1 MKARLNRSKILS
13 PLGIATIYGVLGV
26 LWIISSDW
34 LVSFLFRSP
43 EALTVAQTVKGW
55 VYVLVTAGILYAL
68 LRAYAGLQQRDQTLL
83 EAVFDATHEG
93 IVVFDRNLAVVRRNA
108 IMAEWLA
115 ESHTRPATHGT
126 PRHLVDETGREMAR
140 EVLEK
145 GTPQRRLIRE
155 GYGDGSSGWLEIL
168 AYPMASD
175 HGSKI
180 GVVAYFRDVTTEH
193 EALVHVEQR
202 ESLLRLIT
210 DSIPANIGY
219 IDAEMHFGH
228 VNRRYEDVFGIP
240 VEKIVGRPV
249 REIVGESVYADIEP
263 WCRRALSGEKI
274 SFRQA
279 FDYPGVG
286 RRWSD
291 VSYVPEID
299 GESGRVAGFHVFSL
313 DITEAQIA
321 NDELRRARATLQA
334 AIEQTTAGIMI
345 ADAASGRIHTANSA
359 ALEIHGFSAPT
370 EGLDYDSFEG
380 VLGSHLLWP
389 DGTPVQLKE
398 IPLYRALT
406 QGESTT
412 SQELR
417 IRREDGSERWIL
429 INAAPIRDDDGRI
442 VGAVVI
448 YPDITERRRSE
459 ETLRFRAEFER
470 RVVAISTQLIATK
483 SNDLDAL
490 LVWALRRIGELF
502 GFNRGSITTWI
513 DGQARFQEFIEWVPE
528 GATSIVPL
536 LADMAPILIGAM
548 NGLPDGVTLM
558 PSLDAVPTAAV
569 PTLPM
574 LREAGVESHI
584 GVRIKRGGQFNAY
597 VGFSSREPKRQWSEE
612 DQNLLRI
619 FADLVGNALEHRD
632 AEVALRTSETRLRTF
647 IDQAS
652 DLFMLI
658 DGKGIL
664 HEANRA
670 ACAELGYSHDELVGA
685 HLRLIDPVHEDMAA
699 DQWSRLERDG
709 NLRIET
715 ELRRKDG
722 SAFPAEI
729 RVGIVAI
736 EDTRLGLAWA
746 RNITEQRRREA
757 EARRLQNELA
767 HAQRLGTMGEM
778 ATGFAHELNQPL
790 AAIRNYAAGSLK
802 RMERGTTDAAELGS
816 IMGRI
821 AAEAARAGE
830 IIRRVRRFVSKR
842 PPEMT
847 ELDIESVIRT
857 CVTLLASEA
866 RHAQVSV
873 TAFVAPEVPKVL
885 GDEVSVQQ
893 ILINLIRNG
902 IEAIGESQDPTRPR
916 EVAIHAESN
925 GRRHV
930 RVSVADSGPGMPQH
944 VRDRLFEPFFTTK
957 DTGTGMGLSICRT
970 IVEALGG
977 RLSAESE
984 PDRGS
989 VFSFTLPVGGVPAA
1003 HAERD

>member
-1 MKARLNRSKILS
+1 MKVRSHRRRILS
-13 PLGIATIYGVLGV
+13 PFGIAAIYGVLGV
-26 LWIISSDW
+26 LWIVASDR

-43 EALTVAQTVKGW
+43 ETLTAAQTVKGW

-68 LRAYAGLQQRDQTLL
+68 IRAYVATQRRDQTLL

-93 IVVFDRNLAVVRRNA
+93 IVVFDRNLAVARHNA
-108 IMAEWLA
+108 IMQDWLD
-115 ESHTRPATHGT
+115 ESADGRAAHGT
-126 PRHLVDETGREMAR
+126 PRHLIEETGRAMAR
-140 EVLEK
+140 AVLES
-145 GTPQRRLIRE
+145 GMPQRQLIRE
-155 GYGDGSSGWLEIL
+155 AYGDGSAGWLEIL
-168 AYPMASD
+168 TYPMTADDTST
-175 HGSKI
+175 I
-180 GVVAYFRDVTTEH
+180 GVVAYFRDVTTER
-193 EALVHVEQR
+193 EALAQAERR
-202 ESLLRLIT
+202 ERLLRLIT
-210 DSIPANIGY
+210 DSIPANVGF
-219 IDAEMHFGH
+219 IDANMCYGH
-228 VNRRYEDVFGIP
+228 VNRRYEELFGIA
-240 VEKIVGRPV
+240 VENIVGRPV
-249 REIVGESVYADIEP
+249 REIVGESVFAAIEP
-263 WCRRALSGEKI
+263 HCRRALAGETV

-279 FDYPGVG
+279 FEYPITGA
-286 RRWSD
+286 RWTD

-299 GESGRVAGFHVFSL
+299 DESGHVAGFHVLAL
-313 DITEAQIA
+313 DVTETQIA

-334 AIEQTTAGIMI
+334 AIEQTPAGILI
-345 ADAASGRIHTANSA
+345 ADAASERIHTANSA
-359 ALEIHGFSAPT
+359 ALDIHGFPSRSAD
-370 EGLDYDSFEG
+370 LDFDSFEG
-380 VLGSHLLWP
+380 VLGSQLFLP
-389 DGTPVQLKE
+389 DGTPLALE
-398 IPLYRALT
+398 GSPLYRALT
-406 QGESTT
+406 QGASIAG
-412 SQELR
+412 QELR
-417 IRREDGSERWIL
+417 VRREDGSERWIL
-429 INAAPIRDDDGRI
+429 ANAAPIRDDDGRT
-442 VGAVVI
+442 VGAVAI
-448 YPDITERRRSE
+448 FPDITERRRSE
-459 ETLRFRAEFER
+459 ESLRFRAEFER

-483 SNDLDAL
+483 SDDLDDL

-513 DGQARFQEFIEWVPE
+513 DGQVRFLEFIEWAPE

-536 LADMAPILIGAM
+536 LADMAPILIGAI

-584 GVRIKRGGQFNAY
+584 GVRIKRGERFNAY
-597 VGFSSREPKRQWSEE
+597 VGFSSAEPNREWSDEA
-612 DQNLLRI
+612 QNLIRI
-619 FADLVGNALEHRD
+619 FADLVGNALDHRN
-632 AEVALRTSETRLRTF
+632 AEVALRASETRLRTF

-652 DLFMLI
+652 DLFLLI
-658 DGKGIL
+658 DRDGTF

-670 ACAELGYSHDELVGA
+670 ACAELGYSRDELIGA
-685 HLRLIDPVHEDMAA
+685 HLRLIDPAHGNRTAE
-699 DQWSRLERDG
+699 QWRHLEREG
-709 NLRIET
+709 HLLVES

-722 SAFPAEI
+722 SVFPAEI
-729 RVGIVAI
+729 RVGIATI
-736 EDTRLGLAWA
+736 GAARLGLAWV
-746 RNITEQRRREA
+746 RNITDQRRRDA

-802 RMERGTTDAAELGS
+802 RMERGTTDAAELTP
-816 IMGRI
+816 ILERI

-830 IIRRVRRFVSKR
+830 IIRRVRSFVSKR

-857 CVTLLASEA
+857 CITLLASEA

-893 ILINLIRNG
+893 VLINLIRNG

-916 EVAIHAESN
+916 EVAIHAESD

-930 RVSVADSGPGMPQH
+930 RISVADSGPGMPQH
-944 VRDRLFEPFFTTK
+944 IRNRLFEPFFTTK

-970 IVEALGG
+970 IIEALGG

-984 PDRGS
+984 PGRGS